1 MTHNMLDY
9 TLIALL
15 SAMLAVIWIHP
26 KLVKIAYLKNIVD
39 CPDARKLQRTPVPVL
54 GGVAIFFGMVLG
66 IALTS
71 GYTNCQPLMT
81 IVAAMMIM
89 LYVGTMDDIMG
100 LSAKLRFIVEIGI
113 VALLIFTNDIVIN
126 NFDALWGFHHIG
138 TNVAIPLTIFAAV
151 GIINSIN
158 LIDGV
163 NGLSSGYCI
172 MASLIFGAYFYI
184 EGNIPMVIL
193 AAVSVGSLIP
203 FFMHNVFGKTSKMF
217 IGDGGTLV
225 MGIVMST
232 FVVNI
237 LSYNNTPSVI
247 DHNFGLVPFALAVMS
262 IPVIDTIRV
271 MSSRIMRGTSP
282 FHPDKTHLH
291 HLFIDIGFSHAGTTV
306 MIIVLNMSIIA
317 AHYLTWYL
325 GGSVDLQL
333 YVVIAMGAIL
343 NGGLYYVLRHVS
355 EKSMINRMFRAIGR
369 ATHFER
375 KGAFLVLQKLSDK
388 I

>member
-1 MTHNMLDY
+1 MIQHI
-9 TLIALL
+9 LIALL

-26 KLVKIAYLKNIVD
+26 KLVKIANLKNIVD

-54 GGVAIFFGMVLG
+54 GGVAVFFGMVLG

-71 GYTNCQPLMT
+71 GYTNCQSLMT

-89 LYVGTMDDIMG
+89 LYVGTMDDIIG
-100 LSAKLRFIVEIGI
+100 LSAKFRLIIEIGV
-113 VALLIFTNDIVIN
+113 VALLIFTNNIFIN
-126 NFDALWGFHHIG
+126 NFDGLWGFYHIHSDI
-138 TNVAIPLTIFAAV
+138 AIPLTIFAAV

-172 MASLIFGAYFYI
+172 MASLIFGTFFYI
-184 EGNIPMVIL
+184 EGNTPMVIL
-193 AAVSVGSLIP
+193 AAVSIGSLIP

-237 LSYNNTPSVI
+237 LSSNTTLTTI
-247 DHNFGLVPFALAVMS
+247 DDNFGLVAFSLAVMS
-262 IPVIDTIRV
+262 NPIIDTIRV
-271 MSSRIMRGTSP
+271 MSARIMRGTSP

-291 HLFIDIGFSHAGTTV
+291 HLFIEIGFSHAGTTV
-306 MIIVLNMSIIA
+306 MIITLNMVVIA

-325 GGSVDLQL
+325 GGSVDMQL
-333 YVVIAMGAIL
+333 YVVIATGAIL
-343 NGGLYYVLRHVS
+343 NGGLYYTLRHVS
-355 EKSMINRMFRAIGR
+355 DNNIVKRIFKAVGR

-375 KGAFLVLQKLSDK
+375 KGAFLILQKLSDK